1 MTLVISKGI
10 TLRKGWQP
18 MDPDAAAY
26 ITAVETADTEPLEE
40 KTKIAIDNFVLG
52 CKADGIWPAIKASC
66 ILAGA
71 RTLTGAL
78 VPLVG
83 TAPTNVDG
91 LFVADDYNRETG
103 LKGNGSTK
111 RLDSNRAGDAD
122 SQNSKHLAMYIGA
135 TSAKTAFSNVMCDGA
150 NGSETVCM
158 LAINPVLGQITH
170 RVNST
175 LQNSSALYGGVGFYG
190 ISRSGAASYVARGSA
205 TNNTITRDSQTP
217 NTANTGVFMRTKNT
231 DTAGASAQFYDG
243 RLAFYSIGESLDL
256 ALLDA
261 RVTDLINAIG
271 AAIP

>member
-52 CKADGIWPAIKASC
+52 CKADGIWTAIKASC

-83 TAPTNVDG
+83 TAPTNFNFASG
-91 LFVADDYNRETG
+91 DYNRKTG
-103 LKGNGSTK
+103 LVGNGSTK
-111 RLDSNRAGDAD
+111 YLDSNRNNNAD
-122 SQNSKHLAMYIGA
+122 PQDSKHLCFYKQAGIPSSGA
-135 TSAKTAFSNVMCDGA
+135 FMGVTLVVNGGSWISNSG
-150 NGSETVCM
+150 TTTF
-158 LAINPVLGQITH
+158 LRINA
-170 RVNST
+170 
-175 LQNSSALYGGVGFYG
+175 NSSVSQSFAYTSNSFYG
-190 ISRSGAASYVARGSA
+190 INRES
-205 TNNTITRDSQTP
+205 
-217 NTANTGVFMRTKNT
+217 ANTVTVRAENVTFQSSSTSSPAANSTIQVLGALGVRT
-231 DTAGASAQFYDG
+231 DQ

-261 RVTDLINAIG
+261 RVTDLINAFA